1 MLISN
6 IIYKKLCI
14 HRYEE
19 MPYLGYLKYTDFKGL
34 KYEKYEFTSKGQKMV
49 GGFYYY
55 DNYKKDSLVIFCH
68 GIGGGYSSYMSEIEM
83 LAQAGYKVLAFDYI
97 GCCKS
102 EGKDIIS
109 MTESLVNL
117 NACLNSLKDKYDEQN
132 ISVMG
137 HSWGG
142 FAASNIIKYH
152 PSLHAII
159 DISGFISIHKM
170 LEGFIK
176 GMGRILIK
184 GIYKYEKKKN
194 PSLYNSSAIETLQ
207 SCKAKVLIIHDEL
220 DNMVPYALSIKLLKE
235 KVNNPNIKYIITKGK
250 YHNPQYTMDAC
261 SYMRNT
267 FMAFNEAIKK
277 KQIKTL
283 EQKKEFFK
291 DVDWFRMTK
300 QDLEIYKSIL
310 ETLE

>member
-1 MLISN
+1 MLLTN

-19 MPYLGYLKYTDFKGL
+19 EPYLGYLKYTDFKGL
-34 KYEKYEFTSKGQKMV
+34 KYEKYEFTSKGQKLI

-55 DNYKKDSLVIFCH
+55 DNYKEDSLVVFCH

-83 LAQAGYKVLAFDYI
+83 LAQAGYIVLAFDNI

-117 NACLNSLKDKYDEQN
+117 NACLNSLQDKYEEKN
-132 ISVMG
+132 ISVIG

-159 DISGFISIHKM
+159 DISV
-170 LEGFIK
+170 
-176 GMGRILIK
+176 
-184 GIYKYEKKKN
+184 
-194 PSLYNSSAIETLQ
+194 LYQFVRCL
-207 SCKAKVLIIHDEL
+207 KVL
-220 DNMVPYALSIKLLKE
+220 LKVLE
-235 KVNNPNIKYIITKGK
+235 KY
-250 YHNPQYTMDAC
+250 
-261 SYMRNT
+261 
-267 FMAFNEAIKK
+267 
-277 KQIKTL
+277 
-283 EQKKEFFK
+283 
-291 DVDWFRMTK
+291 
-300 QDLEIYKSIL
+300 
-310 ETLE
+310 